1 MILAGLL
8 LLAIGGADLV
18 RAFVP
23 RRWAGYLV
31 VAVAALAIGVVAAAL
46 LEALVA
52 VVVAAVWVWAVPT
65 HRPVRAAFWPALAVG
80 VLCALAVMSI
90 PPRAS
95 AGVMSDVWQFPTPG
109 GELSFDAA
117 VLVVGAVV
125 FLFESANVV
134 VRLALNS
141 VGVGGGPRAATT
153 APGRDE
159 RPADDLRGAET
170 LAEEVAVEAVE
181 PAAPQPLEHEPRLKG
196 GRLIGPLERI
206 LVFSL
211 TLLGAYTLVAAF
223 VAAKGIVRF
232 PEISRDSDRGNSA
245 EYFLIG
251 SMVSW
256 VVALSAAA
264 LVWWSLSIA

>member
-1 MILAGLL
+1 MILAGLIL
-8 LLAIGGADLV
+8 LGVGGADLV

-23 RRWAGYLV
+23 RRWLGYLV
-31 VAVAALAIGVVAAAL
+31 VGLVILAIGVSAAAL
-46 LEALVA
+46 LEAIVA
-52 VVVAAVWVWAVPT
+52 VVVAAGWVWAVPT
-65 HRPVRAAFWPALAVG
+65 HRPVRAAFWPALALG

-95 AGVMSDVWQFPTPG
+95 AGVIAEVWAFPTPG

-117 VLVVGAVV
+117 VLAVGAVV

-141 VGVGGGPRAATT
+141 VGSGATSPSEAAS
-153 APGRDE
+153 APD
-159 RPADDLRGAET
+159 AET
-170 LAEEVAVEAVE
+170 VDDDALAEEVAVEGTA
-181 PAAPQPLEHEPRLKG
+181 PAAPQPLAHEPSLKG
-196 GRLIGPLERI
+196 GRLIGPLERV

-223 VAAKGIVRF
+223 IAAKGIVRF

-256 VVALSAAA
+256 VTALSAAA

>member
-1 MILAGLL
+1 MILAGLI

-23 RRWAGYLV
+23 RRWIGYLV
-31 VAVAALAIGVVAAAL
+31 VAVVALAIGVVAAAL
-46 LEALVA
+46 LEAIVA
-52 VVVAAVWVWAVPT
+52 VVVAAGWVWAVPT

-80 VLCALAVMSI
+80 VLCALAVASI

-95 AGVMSDVWQFPTPG
+95 AGVIAEVWQFPTPG

-117 VLVVGAVV
+117 VLAIGAVV
-125 FLFESANVV
+125 FLLESANVV

-141 VGVGGGPRAATT
+141 VGAGGGVVTATT
-153 APGRDE
+153 EPADDG
-159 RPADDLRGAET
+159 PADDLRGAET
-170 LAEEVAVEAVE
+170 LADEVAVEGVE
-181 PAAPQPLEHEPRLKG
+181 PEAPQPLEHEPRLKG

-264 LVWWSLSIA
+264 LVWWSLSIG

>member
-1 MILAGLL
+1 VILAGLIL
-8 LLAIGGADLV
+8 LAVGCADLIRAFVSRRWIGYIAVGLVVLAIG
-18 RAFVP
+18 
-23 RRWAGYLV
+23 
-31 VAVAALAIGVVAAAL
+31 ISAAAL
-46 LEALVA
+46 LEAIVA
-52 VVVAAVWVWAVPT
+52 VIVAVGWLWAVPI
-65 HRPVRAAFWPALAVG
+65 HRPVRAAFWPALALG

-95 AGVMSDVWQFPTPG
+95 AGVISEVWQFPTPG

-117 VLVVGAVV
+117 ILVVGAVV

-141 VGVGGGPRAATT
+141 MGTGDGFARDAVGAPAVEADAAG
-153 APGRDE
+153 AL
-159 RPADDLRGAET
+159 AD
-170 LAEEVAVEAVE
+170 EVAVDGAE
-181 PAAPQPLEHEPRLKG
+181 PQEPQALEHEPRLKG

-223 VAAKGIVRF
+223 IAAKGIVRF

-256 VVALSAAA
+256 VAALSAAA
-264 LVWWSLSIA
+264 LVWWSMSIL